1 MTRLIDS
8 EGEPAETSEALLS
21 VEYDADGAPRRLG
34 LELWTD
40 PDASPLR
47 VAADRAGEAGTQS
60 GRDAVPMRFRL
71 DGVDGVGLYEVLR
84 PA

>member
-1 MTRLIDS
+1 
-8 EGEPAETSEALLS
+8 
-21 VEYDADGAPRRLG
+21 
-34 LELWTD
+34 
-40 PDASPLR
+40 
-47 VAADRAGEAGTQS
+47 VAADHAGEAGTQS